1 MAQVGSWA
9 DGVMGL
15 SIGDRVIRVIR
26 VHANVIFEHQKV
38 LESSPE
44 TDCSK
49 NLNAFIHLHW
59 LFWLKHPWKSKGE
72 VEFPGSGLKRT
83 SLSLVAM
90 GRATL
95 LRHASLLSCNEI
107 SFEDKLAQ
115 LRKELV
121 ERYLNKYGF
130 PSINEPREVA
140 EGSRVRMEPLCAI
153 HLAAMKGDPGLL
165 KLLLVEGADP
175 DETFQGYNALDI
187 AEAENQN
194 GSHHDVIEVLKDALR
209 VRTLRL

>member
-1 MAQVGSWA
+1 
-9 DGVMGL
+9 
-15 SIGDRVIRVIR
+15 
-26 VHANVIFEHQKV
+26 
-38 LESSPE
+38 
-44 TDCSK
+44 
-49 NLNAFIHLHW
+49 
-59 LFWLKHPWKSKGE
+59 
-72 VEFPGSGLKRT
+72 
-83 SLSLVAM
+83 M

-95 LRHASLLSCNEI
+95 LRHASLLSCNETP
-107 SFEDKLAQ
+107 FEDKLAQ

-153 HLAAMKGDPGLL
+153 HLAAMKGDPRLL
-165 KLLLVEGADP
+165 KMLLVEGADP